1 MTHWR
6 RIYGRR
12 DYVGWKLYVRGTN
25 ARAYVGHSL
34 PSALFWISAYRLRR
48 MLGLPPM
55 LVGPLGHVLE
65 MRLIRPGEPTPR
77 V

>member
-12 DYVGWKLYVRGTN
+12 DYAGWKLYLRGTN

-34 PSALFWISAYRLRR
+34 PSALFWISVFRLSRL
-48 MLGLPPM
+48 LG
-55 LVGPLGHVLE
+55 VGWRAEPLGYVLE
-65 MRLIRPGEPTPR
+65 MRLIKPGEPTPI